1 MNIIKIKYYLVGV
14 VCILSFVIFTSCTA
28 PIGTKYSTSNT
39 VEIRRGDS
47 AKLYW
52 EFYDAD
58 RVIVDSTDKVFSIVD
73 SCFVSPR
80 TSSRYKVQA
89 INRLDERLDMDW
101 YVSVIEPTSTEL
113 DLKKLDASSYRSPI
127 PEILTNPSVAY
138 ISIVGS
144 KIVDTANKKFIV
156 KFLPYDDQGKVIN
169 DIHVDNNNLK
179 VLTPFDNSFNPLI
192 HEVRKYFS
200 ANNTPIN
207 FCICIDNSAASLN
220 NDSVLSY
227 INLTSKQLPLNDN
240 YYLSYFNQNFGGV
253 EPIKRDADGQFDIAF
268 QNIPQPSG
276 FSAINKSVGRSLNYL
291 REKAKTDRNV
301 IIIIANNADNASVL
315 YDENDLIEYCNNYN
329 IPIYVIAVGTD
340 IPTYNLSNLASSTGG
355 KIYYLL
361 KNETNSISTYI
372 QEIVLSQQ
380 YYYSVEFAANIS
392 DDEKY
397 LDIELELSGTN
408 KDAYFKDN
416 YSFPLKKQKMFADY
430 QIIASYNVGDTVV
443 SSVFEPAIS
452 DVAEALLTNSE
463 LVLELIGNSS
473 SVEGNEDICN
483 KFALTRA
490 QAIRKKLMENGVKS
504 KQIRVSSES
513 SYRPLFQ
520 SPKTNWQFMYNNRV
534 EVRWL
539 SPEEMPYEIIAGYYT
554 SEDEALSEV
563 TKWESKKYL
572 AYYQRI
578 MQNQRPAY
586 RVLLWGYST
595 EDAASKEAKKLS
607 NEYKRTFVVK

>member
-1 MNIIKIKYYLVGV
+1 
-14 VCILSFVIFTSCTA
+14 
-28 PIGTKYSTSNT
+28 
-39 VEIRRGDS
+39 
-47 AKLYW
+47 
-52 EFYDAD
+52 
-58 RVIVDSTDKVFSIVD
+58 
-73 SCFVSPR
+73 
-80 TSSRYKVQA
+80 
-89 INRLDERLDMDW
+89 
-101 YVSVIEPTSTEL
+101 
-113 DLKKLDASSYRSPI
+113 
-127 PEILTNPSVAY
+127 
-138 ISIVGS
+138 
-144 KIVDTANKKFIV
+144 
-156 KFLPYDDQGKVIN
+156 
-169 DIHVDNNNLK
+169 
-179 VLTPFDNSFNPLI
+179 
-192 HEVRKYFS
+192 
-200 ANNTPIN
+200 
-207 FCICIDNSAASLN
+207 
-220 NDSVLSY
+220 
-227 INLTSKQLPLNDN
+227 
-240 YYLSYFNQNFGGV
+240 
-253 EPIKRDADGQFDIAF
+253 
-268 QNIPQPSG
+268 
-276 FSAINKSVGRSLNYL
+276 
-291 REKAKTDRNV
+291 
-301 IIIIANNADNASVL
+301 
-315 YDENDLIEYCNNYN
+315 
-329 IPIYVIAVGTD
+329 
-340 IPTYNLSNLASSTGG
+340 
-355 KIYYLL
+355 
-361 KNETNSISTYI
+361 
-372 QEIVLSQQ
+372 
-380 YYYSVEFAANIS
+380 
-392 DDEKY
+392 
-397 LDIELELSGTN
+397 
-408 KDAYFKDN
+408 
-416 YSFPLKKQKMFADY
+416 MFADY

-586 RVLLWGYST
+586 RVLLWGYQT